1 MDVVYFV
8 QHSLYEDLE
17 LQFSLRSVAQHL
29 PWIRKVWV
37 FGDRPKFLSDD
48 RSKIEHVPWEAVA
61 WVGRFK
67 TPVRNMFLQYFLAS
81 LWPELEFE
89 FLVFCDDYV
98 LLDHFS
104 EQVAK
109 RDRILENLDDVKT
122 RGSSE
127 WKQSLWRTYDRLKQ
141 LGYTGFNFVSHLPV
155 SMTKQRVFEA
165 YADLEDYVTEDR
177 YAGMLAELGI
187 LNHAY
192 RKQNF
197 PLTLIQEEGLYVGFH
212 HKPPTYEK
220 IVARTRDKLFLNF
233 DDTGFNDDMRR
244 FVAERFPR
252 PCLYEKT

>member
-8 QHSLYEDLE
+8 QHNLYEDLE

-29 PWIRKVWV
+29 PWIRKVWI

-48 RSKIEHVPWEAVA
+48 RSKIEHIPWEAVA

-67 TPVRNMFLQYFLAS
+67 TPVRNMFLQYFL
-81 LWPELEFE
+81 
-89 FLVFCDDYV
+89 
-98 LLDHFS
+98 
-104 EQVAK
+104 
-109 RDRILENLDDVKT
+109 T
-122 RGSSE
+122 
-127 WKQSLWRTYDRLKQ
+127 SLWRTYDWLKQ

-192 RKQNF
+192 RKQSF
-197 PLTLIQEEGLYVGFH
+197 PQTLIQEEGLYVGFH
-212 HKPPTYEK
+212 HKAPTYEK
-220 IVARTRDKLFLNF
+220 IVMRTRGKLFLNF

-252 PCLYEKT
+252 PCFYEKT